1 MTTNVDLAELNE
13 ERGAHISYWD
23 AYFLIQLQDFLSRQR
38 GGEGIYSS
46 PDALAE
52 KLAALYPEV
61 TFTRA
66 EGEPRAYAAVIAEV
80 KPESGAT
87 LKEALGVAFLIPDD
101 ARGTLYEDR
110 HGLRAIHRLEEGHAV
125 FCPGRFGYIED
136 GDTQFFTHTLDIA
149 ELRDEAGGDEDV
161 IEENLSQYFSEEL
174 NHLLDD
180 PYIEPGDLEDQEVYF
195 VKGSEEEL
203 ERLVQLFVLTEPD
216 IEGSAGD
223 YVCIR
228 TSTEDE
234 GAYLDGD
241 GDGYYSE
248 RLNRLVE
255 LALESHEP
263 EGWTWEYN
271 DGAVNQKSGYDVTS
285 SSITYDIEEILELP
299 ARVRMAARRDLKL
312 WLESQGSKIEGF
324 DAEPFVEATEE
335 DTSLPA
341 AEEGQQ
347 AAADEGDPVGAATRE
362 EEEDEVLFPT
372 VRLNF
377 TPKSEQAQA
386 SE

>member
-1 MTTNVDLAELNE
+1 MTTNVDLADLNE
-13 ERGAHISYWD
+13 ERAAQISYWD
-23 AYFLIQLQDFLSRQR
+23 ADFLIRLQSFLSQQQ
-38 GGEGIYSS
+38 GGEEIYST
-46 PDALAE
+46 PEALAE

-61 TFTRA
+61 AFTRA
-66 EGEPRAYAAVIAEV
+66 EAEPRAYAPVIAEV
-80 KPESGAT
+80 KPDSGAT
-87 LKEALGVAFLIPDD
+87 LKEALGVAFLIPEDVEG
-101 ARGTLYEDR
+101 ALYEDR
-110 HGLRAIHRLEEGHAV
+110 HGLRAIHRLEEGRVV
-125 FCPGRFGYIED
+125 FCPGGFGYIED

-149 ELRDEAGGDEDV
+149 ELRDEAGGDEDE

-203 ERLVQLFVLTEPD
+203 ERLVQLFVLTEPH
-216 IEGSAGD
+216 IEESAGD

-234 GAYLDGD
+234 GAYLDD
-241 GDGYYSE
+241 GNGYYSD
-248 RLNRLVE
+248 RLNKLVE

-271 DGAVNQKSGYDVTS
+271 DGAANQKSGYDVSS

-299 ARVRMAARRDLKL
+299 ARVRMAARRDLRL
-312 WLESQGSKIEGF
+312 WLESQGRKIEEF
-324 DAEPFVEATEE
+324 DAEPFVGAAETA
-335 DTSLPA
+335 SLPA
-341 AEEGQQ
+341 AEEGLQT
-347 AAADEGDPVGAATRE
+347 ADEGEPDGAAVR

-372 VRLNF
+372 VKLNF
-377 TPKSEQAQA
+377 TTAAALA

>member
-1 MTTNVDLAELNE
+1 MTTNVDLAELTE
-13 ERGAHISYWD
+13 ERATQLSYWD
-23 AYFLIQLQDFLSRQR
+23 AEFLIRLQSFLSQQR
-38 GGEGIYSS
+38 GGEEIYSS
-46 PDALAE
+46 AEAHAE
-52 KLAALYPEV
+52 KLAALFPEI

-66 EGEPRAYAAVIAEV
+66 EGEPRAYALITAEV

-87 LKEALGVAFLIPDD
+87 LKEALGVAFLIPEDVE
-101 ARGTLYEDR
+101 GVLYEDL
-110 HGLRAIHRLEEGHAV
+110 HGLRAIHRLEEGRVV
-125 FCPGRFGYIED
+125 FCPDGFGYIED
-136 GDTQFFTHTLDIA
+136 GDVQLFAHTLDIA
-149 ELRDEAGGDEDV
+149 KLRDEAGGDEDV
-161 IEENLSQYFSEEL
+161 IEENLSQYFGDEL
-174 NHLLDD
+174 NHMLDD
-180 PYIEPGDLEDQEVYF
+180 PYIEPGELEDQDVYF

-271 DGAVNQKSGYDVTS
+271 DGAVNQKSGYSLSS

-312 WLESQGSKIEGF
+312 WLESQKRKIEEF
-324 DAEPFVEATEE
+324 DAQPFLEAAD

-347 AAADEGDPVGAATRE
+347 AAADEGAAGQ
-362 EEEDEVLFPT
+362 EEDDQVLFPT
-372 VRLNF
+372 VALNL
-377 TPKSEQAQA
+377 TPASEQAQA

>member
-13 ERGAHISYWD
+13 ERGAQISYWD
-23 AYFLIQLQDFLSRQR
+23 AEFLIQLQSFLSQQR
-38 GGEGIYSS
+38 GGEEIYAT
-46 PDALAE
+46 PEAFVE

-66 EGEPRAYAAVIAEV
+66 ECEPRAYAPVIAEV

-101 ARGTLYEDR
+101 VAGVLYEDR
-110 HGLRAIHRLEEGHAV
+110 HGLRAIHRLEEGRVV
-125 FCPGRFGYIED
+125 FCPDGFGYIED
-136 GDTQFFTHTLDIA
+136 GDTQFFTHELDIVG
-149 ELRDEAGGDEDV
+149 LRDEAEGNEDV
-161 IEENLSQYFSEEL
+161 IEENLSQYFREEL

-216 IEGSAGD
+216 VEEAAGN

-234 GAYLDGD
+234 SACLDGD
-241 GDGYYSE
+241 GGYYYSD

-271 DGAVNQKSGYDVTS
+271 DGALNQKSGYNLSS
-285 SSITYDIEEILELP
+285 SSITYDIEEMLELP
-299 ARVRMAARRDLKL
+299 ARVRMAARRDLRL
-312 WLESQGSKIEGF
+312 WLESQKRRIEEF
-324 DAEPFVEATEE
+324 DAKPFVEASSNA
-335 DTSLPA
+335 SLPA
-341 AEEGQQ
+341 AEERLQTT
-347 AAADEGDPVGAATRE
+347 DEGEPGGASGQE
-362 EEEDEVLFPT
+362 EEDDDEVLFPT
-372 VRLNF
+372 VKLNF
-377 TPKSEQAQA
+377 TPASEQAP
-386 SE
+386 SV

>member
-1 MTTNVDLAELNE
+1 MTNVDLAELNE
-13 ERGAHISYWD
+13 ERAAQIGYWD
-23 AYFLIQLQDFLSRQR
+23 AEFLIQLQNFFSQQR
-38 GGEGIYSS
+38 GGEEIYSA
-46 PDALAE
+46 PEALAE

-101 ARGTLYEDR
+101 VEGALYEDR
-110 HGLRAIHRLEEGHAV
+110 HGLRAIHRLEEGRAV
-125 FCPGRFGYIED
+125 FCPDGFGYIED
-136 GDTQFFTHTLDIA
+136 GDTQFFTHELDIA
-149 ELRDEAGGDEDV
+149 GLRDEAEGDEDV
-161 IEENLSQYFSEEL
+161 IEENLSHYFSEEL

-180 PYIEPGDLEDQEVYF
+180 PYIEPGDLADQEVHF

-216 IEGSAGD
+216 VEGAAGD
-223 YVCIR
+223 YVCIH

-234 GAYLDGD
+234 SACLDGD
-241 GDGYYSE
+241 GGYYYSD

-271 DGAVNQKSGYDVTS
+271 DGAANQKSGYNLSS

-312 WLESQGSKIEGF
+312 WLESQGRKIEEF
-324 DAEPFVEATEE
+324 DAEPFVEAAG

-347 AAADEGDPVGAATRE
+347 MTDEGEPDGAAGQ
-362 EEEDEVLFPT
+362 EEEDEVLFPA
-372 VRLNF
+372 VKLNF
-377 TPKSEQAQA
+377 TTASAQA